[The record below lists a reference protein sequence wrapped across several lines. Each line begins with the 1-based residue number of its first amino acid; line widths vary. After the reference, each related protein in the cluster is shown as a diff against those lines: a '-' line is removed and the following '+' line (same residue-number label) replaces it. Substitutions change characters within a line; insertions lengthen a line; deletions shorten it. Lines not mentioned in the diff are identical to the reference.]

1 MSLMEPGRSMGS
13 SLALFSAVTPAS
25 TASRP
30 DDEIGELRF
39 SVPVAV
45 DPITAEELPEELLDA
60 AVAAGEAVDGEDAD
74 DGFFNPLR
82 DGGGGASSI
91 RPCERNCELYVL
103 TVLTRFSGLRTS
115 IEIEAFLLGMVV
127 DLATLE
133 SFALVLLIVLLRDWC
148 GDRRFLAAGLAGL
161 DVNHH
166 LFLVLFVVVVIFF
179 LVTIFRVCAFPIGCR
194 TPVHGVALT
203 FPARRRFDHLRHDL
217 LAVLGGD
224 L

>member
-1 MSLMEPGRSMGS
+1 MEPGRSMGS

-25 TASRP
+25 TASRL
-30 DDEIGELRF
+30 DDDVGELRF

-45 DPITAEELPEELLDA
+45 DPITTEELPEELLDA

-127 DLATLE
+127 DLATYLLW
-133 SFALVLLIVLLRDWC
+133 LVCI
-148 GDRRFLAAGLAGL
+148 
-161 DVNHH
+161 N
-166 LFLVLFVVVVIFF
+166 
-179 LVTIFRVCAFPIGCR
+179 RVKR
-194 TPVHGVALT
+194 QTKL
-203 FPARRRFDHLRHDL
+203 
-217 LAVLGGD
+217 
-224 L
+224 